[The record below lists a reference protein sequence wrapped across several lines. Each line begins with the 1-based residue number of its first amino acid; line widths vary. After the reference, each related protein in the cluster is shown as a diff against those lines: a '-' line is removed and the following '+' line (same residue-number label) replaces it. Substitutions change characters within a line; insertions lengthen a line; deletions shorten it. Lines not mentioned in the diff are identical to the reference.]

1 MPDFLRARRDRRG
14 PLTRL
19 GYHLLDLASY
29 ESAYLLGP
37 ARRELFFNSG
47 YLPLARDFLVPPEME
62 AEAHAAMMYHFVA
75 RSLPAEAGLKLS
87 PRRIA
92 DIGCG
97 PGGGLAYMA
106 TLYPRAALCGTER
119 AWAGRRLARQHV
131 PRAQILGARGPL
143 PGPCDLITGVGTPT
157 YIGLAAFLARFAPQL
172 SPGGVI
178 SISGGYRQGDHAA
191 LRRELEQAAR
201 ARQLRLL
208 DYRDIAA
215 ATRAALE
222 ADIPRR
228 EAALARLP
236 APLRPY
242 ARRWAD
248 LPGTPEYEEYQR
260 GERCD
265 FAAVLRAATDRR
277 D

>member
-1 MPDFLRARRDRRG
+1 MPDFLRIRRDPRRG
-14 PLTRL
+14 LSRL

-47 YLPLARDFLVPPEME
+47 YLPLAEDFVPLPGME

-75 RSLPAEAGLKLS
+75 RSHPQAAGWLHV

-97 PGGGLAYMA
+97 PGGGLRYMTA
-106 TLYPRAALCGTER
+106 LYPRAALCGTER
-119 AWAGRRLARQHV
+119 AWAARRLARRQV
-131 PRAQILGARGPL
+131 PQARIQGTRAAL

-157 YIGLAAFLARFAPQL
+157 YIGLGPFLARFAPQL

-178 SISGGYRQGDHAA
+178 SISGGYRQGDHAR
-191 LRRELEQAAR
+191 LRADLEEAAR
-201 ARQLRLL
+201 PLGLRLL
-208 DYRDIAA
+208 SYRDIAP

-248 LPGTPEYEEYQR
+248 LPGTPEYAEYQR
-260 GERCD
+260 GARCD
-265 FAAVLRAATDRR
+265 FAAVLQAPADQRM
-277 D
+277 